1 MCSGLVCSDGK
12 ALDGLCVIRHAEKVQ
27 RAGADGRESRAD
39 QRDSGSSQEIA
50 AEARRQDDEG
60 QSHGWQ

>member
-27 RAGADGRESRAD
+27 IAGADRRESGAD
-39 QRDSGSSQEIA
+39 QRNLGNSWEIV
-50 AEARRQDDEG
+50 AEA
-60 QSHGWQ
+60 